1 MNFNSHPNRRTLL
14 ATSAA
19 ALAVAALPSR
29 AQSGTKIVFGF
40 TAVSDFATVFVA
52 KEEGWGAVPTGT
64 RKSTYDTP
72 EFQKAARFAAAEKLA
87 IDTANPNDSTL
98 PKSPYI
104 GVQFAAIPEFQ
115 AIGIAVGQQMSAALA
130 GKSTVD
136 AALKASQTVA
146 DREMKKAGY
155 YK

>member
-1 MNFNSHPNRRTLL
+1 VGKTN
-14 ATSAA
+14 
-19 ALAVAALPSR
+19 
-29 AQSGTKIVFGF
+29 
-40 TAVSDFATVFVA
+40 
-52 KEEGWGAVPTGT
+52 GWGTVPTGT
-64 RKSTYDTP
+64 RKSTYANA
-72 EFQKAARFAAAEKLA
+72 EFLKAARFAAAEKAA

-98 PKSPYI
+98 PKSPYV

-130 GKSTVD
+130 GKTTVD
-136 AALKASQTVA
+136 AALKASQNSA